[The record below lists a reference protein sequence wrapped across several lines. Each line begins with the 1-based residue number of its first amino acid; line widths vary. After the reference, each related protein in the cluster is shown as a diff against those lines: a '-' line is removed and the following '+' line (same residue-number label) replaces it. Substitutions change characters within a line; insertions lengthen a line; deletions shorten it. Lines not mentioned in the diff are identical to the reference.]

1 MPRRLLIAGLLAAL
15 VVGCNARPPAPGGAQ
30 GSKPDQA
37 RRQAES
43 LALNA
48 VTGAAKA
55 QAQTNPS
62 LTRGGT
68 GWLGKLAL
76 APTAAVGGANTTAP
90 PAADPGV
97 GPAPAPPASGQAAPQ
112 AAPPKAPPQPK
123 ANPRPGSPPVIKER
137 VVSSLPYATEA
148 EAEEDAVNAACDL
161 VARRFAELDP
171 PVRGYRP
178 SANELKNEFMRRET
192 RTARP
197 PDADERERFAK
208 NGITGN
214 LVYVE
219 FDVEVTADQVRELR
233 TRGRLGDALRV
244 FGAVATA
251 ALAGFLFL
259 RADERTK
266 GYLTRWLAA
275 GAVLL
280 AGGVAAALYF
290 V

>member
-1 MPRRLLIAGLLAAL
+1 MPRLFFLVLLATLAL
-15 VVGCNARPPAPGGAQ
+15 VGCNARVPAPGGAQ

-37 RRQAES
+37 RKQTEA

-48 VTGAAKA
+48 VTGAANA
-55 QAQTNPS
+55 QAKTNPS

-68 GWLGKLAL
+68 GWLGKLAI
-76 APTAAVGGANTTAP
+76 APGAAVSGASTTVP
-90 PAADPGV
+90 PAANPPV

-112 AAPPKAPPQPK
+112 DAPPKAPPQPK

-137 VVSSLPYATEA
+137 VVGALPYATEA
-148 EAEEDAVNAACDL
+148 EAEEDAVNVARDL
-161 VARRFAELDP
+161 LGRRFAELDP
-171 PVRGYRP
+171 PVKYRP
-178 SANELKNEFMRRET
+178 SANEVKNEFTRRET
-192 RTARP
+192 RTARQ
-197 PDADERERFAK
+197 PDQAERELFAK

-233 TRGRLGDALRV
+233 TRDRVGSALRL
-244 FGAVATA
+244 FGAMATV

-275 GAVLL
+275 GAVLV